1 MPIRRRPGRNT
12 KFQTGVVRH
21 RSTAARIE
29 VVKEQAKEEL
39 ATPKEQS
46 IGIIRAREIA
56 AESGIAADVLNAA
69 LANGEIFG
77 AEKQKNVWHISPTH
91 LAEWIREH

>member
-12 KFQTGVVRH
+12 RFQTGVVRH
-21 RSTAARIE
+21 RNTPERLA
-29 VVKEQAKEEL
+29 VVKEQAIEEL

-56 AESGIAADVLNAA
+56 AESGITANVLNAA
-69 LANGEIFG
+69 LANGEIKC
-77 AEKQKNVWHISPTH
+77 AEKQGQVWHISPTH